1 MTYMELLFHITTAV
15 AALGIC
21 VLCYLSLPLYENP
34 PQGESLFQKQ
44 KEPLLK
50 TEWVRALPR

>member
-1 MTYMELLFHITTAV
+1 MTYMEILFHISTAV

-44 KEPLLK
+44 KDKL
-50 TEWVRALPR
+50 

>member
-1 MTYMELLFHITTAV
+1 MTYMELLFYISTAV

-21 VLCYLSLPLYENP
+21 LFCYLSLPLYENP

-44 KEPLLK
+44 QDKL
-50 TEWVRALPR
+50 

>member
-1 MTYMELLFHITTAV
+1 MTYMEILFHISTAV

-34 PQGESLFQKQ
+34 PQGDGLFQKQ
-44 KEPLLK
+44 KDKL
-50 TEWVRALPR
+50 